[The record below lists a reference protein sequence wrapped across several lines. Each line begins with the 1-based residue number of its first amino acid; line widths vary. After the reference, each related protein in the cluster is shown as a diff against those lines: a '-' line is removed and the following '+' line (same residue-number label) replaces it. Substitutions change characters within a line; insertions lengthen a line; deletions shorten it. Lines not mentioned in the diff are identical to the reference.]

1 MQSKNIKKCIIVCM
15 IACGMSLC
23 VGCESDPLSKQT
35 VEQID
40 SIGEVELDDEPLIVE
55 LENTYSEMTDKQKNQ
70 VKNYVDLKNAR
81 KELDILKEEESERI
95 AESERQAEAERQER
109 LNEIANTP
117 PYSIAIALCQTT
129 KDSLYSPNSFQL
141 NSVECVTI
149 IGNNYTRYYYK
160 IDYSAENKLG
170 GTVRNKYIADYYE
183 SYYDPNDTYTDLDIY
198 EEKEIDYSNTL
209 HRYYQNAQPGE
220 EPKELDK
227 DFILNYLE

>member
-1 MQSKNIKKCIIVCM
+1 MQSKNIKKFIVCM

-40 SIGEVELDDEPLIVE
+40 SIGEVDLDDEPLIVE

-117 PYSIAIALCQTT
+117 PYSPAIILCQTI
-129 KDSLYSPNSFQL
+129 KDSLQNPSSFQL
-141 NSVECVTI
+141 YSIECSDQTHILDGWYFYKV
-149 IGNNYTRYYYK
+149 NY
-160 IDYSAENKLG
+160 SGENRLG
-170 GTVRNKYIADYYE
+170 GTVREEIIASYGSDGFSQVYGEKNSGFDNKKELYF
-183 SYYDPNDTYTDLDIY
+183 NDNSTHT
-198 EEKEIDYSNTL
+198 E
-209 HRYYQNAQPGE
+209 
-220 EPKELDK
+220 ELDK